1 VRIKLR
7 TAGLDD
13 ITSIYA
19 IRRDSILGVLSE
31 ASLSD
36 SPEERLLFSPRRCA
50 YGRLNANANERLRQR
65 QRQAWADQ
73 RSPNYYQDRIT
84 AGHVVIASFEED
96 NIGWGSSSDDYITG
110 LYVCSSWYRRGI
122 GRIIMDS
129 LEMEILRRGY
139 TYARLGSSPD
149 AVGFYT
155 KLGYESVGF
164 PDEDRAVPMKKHLKI
179 TDSKS
184 TAV

>member
-13 ITSIYA
+13 LTSIYA
-19 IRRDSILGVLSE
+19 IRRDSILGVPSE

-36 SPEERLLFSPRRCA
+36 SPEERLLPRQT
-50 YGRLNANANERLRQR
+50 LRYR
-65 QRQAWADQ
+65 QRQAWADK

-96 NIGWGSSSDDYITG
+96 NIGWGSSSDDCITG
-110 LYVCSSWYRRGI
+110 LYVCSSWYRRGV

-139 TYARLGSSPD
+139 TSARLESSLD

-164 PDEDRAVPMKKHLKI
+164 PDEDRAVPMKKHLRI
-179 TDSKS
+179 TDYKS

>member
-1 VRIKLR
+1 MRIKLR

-13 ITSIYA
+13 LTSIYS
-19 IRRDSILGVLSE
+19 IRRDSILGVPSE

-36 SPEERLLFSPRRCA
+36 SPEERLLRWRQPTARYRQT
-50 YGRLNANANERLRQR
+50 LRER

-73 RSPNYYQDRIT
+73 RSPSYYQDRIT
-84 AGHVVIASFEED
+84 AGHVVVASFEED
-96 NIGWGSSSDDYITG
+96 NIGWGSSSDDCITG
-110 LYVCSSWYRRGI
+110 LYVCSSWCRRGI
-122 GRIIMDS
+122 GRIIMDN

-139 TYARLGSSPD
+139 ACARLESSPD

-164 PDEDRAVPMKKHLKI
+164 PDEDRAVPMKKDLRI
-179 TDSKS
+179 TDSQS

>member
-13 ITSIYA
+13 LISIYA

-36 SPEERLLFSPRRCA
+36 SPEERLLFSPRRF
-50 YGRLNANANERLRQR
+50 ANERLRQR

>member
-13 ITSIYA
+13 IASIYA
-19 IRRDSILGVLSE
+19 IRRDSILGVPSE

-36 SPEERLLFSPRRCA
+36 SPEERL
-50 YGRLNANANERLRQR
+50 R
-65 QRQAWADQ
+65 QRQAWADE

-96 NIGWGSSSDDYITG
+96 NIGWGSSSDDCITG
-110 LYVCSSWYRRGI
+110 LYVCSSWCRRGI
-122 GRIIMDS
+122 GRIIMDN

-139 TYARLGSSPD
+139 TCARLGSSPD
-149 AVGFYT
+149 AVVFYT

-164 PDEDRAVPMKKHLKI
+164 PDEDRAVPMKKHLRI

>member
-1 VRIKLR
+1 VRVKLR
-7 TAGLDD
+7 TASLDD
-13 ITSIYA
+13 LTSIYA
-19 IRRDSILGVLSE
+19 IRRDSILGVPSE

-36 SPEERLLFSPRRCA
+36 
-50 YGRLNANANERLRQR
+50 
-65 QRQAWADQ
+65 RQAWADQ
-73 RSPNYYQDRIT
+73 RSPTYYQDRIT

-96 NIGWGSSSDDYITG
+96 NIGWGSSSDDCITG
-110 LYVCSSWYRRGI
+110 LYVCSSWCRRGI

-139 TYARLGSSPD
+139 TCVRLESSPD

-164 PDEDRAVPMKKHLKI
+164 PDEDRAVPMKKHLRF
-179 TDSKS
+179 SEC
-184 TAV
+184 

>member
-13 ITSIYA
+13 LTSIYA
-19 IRRDSILGVLSE
+19 IRRDSILGVPSE
-31 ASLSD
+31 ASLS
-36 SPEERLLFSPRRCA
+36 
-50 YGRLNANANERLRQR
+50 G
-65 QRQAWADQ
+65 RQAWADK

-96 NIGWGSSSDDYITG
+96 NIGWGSSSDDCITG
-110 LYVCSSWYRRGI
+110 LYVCSSWCRRGI

-139 TYARLGSSPD
+139 TCARLESSLD

-164 PDEDRAVPMKKHLKI
+164 PDEDRAVPMKKHLRI

>member
-1 VRIKLR
+1 MRIKLR

-13 ITSIYA
+13 LTSIYA
-19 IRRDSILGVLSE
+19 IRRDSILGVPSE
-31 ASLSD
+31 ASLND
-36 SPEERLLFSPRRCA
+36 SPEERLLRWRQPTARYRQT
-50 YGRLNANANERLRQR
+50 LRE
-65 QRQAWADQ
+65 RQAWADK

-96 NIGWGSSSDDYITG
+96 NIGWGSSSDDCITG
-110 LYVCSSWYRRGI
+110 LYVCSSWCRRGV
-122 GRIIMDS
+122 GRVIMDS

-139 TYARLGSSPD
+139 TCARLGSSPD

-155 KLGYESVGF
+155 KLGYKSVGF
-164 PDEDRAVPMKKHLKI
+164 PDEDRAVPMKKHLRI
-179 TDSKS
+179 TDYKS

>member
-1 VRIKLR
+1 MKKWSEFVRIKLR

-13 ITSIYA
+13 LTSIYA

-36 SPEERLLFSPRRCA
+36 
-50 YGRLNANANERLRQR
+50 
-65 QRQAWADQ
+65 RQAWADK
-73 RSPNYYQDRIT
+73 RSPHCYQDRIT

-96 NIGWGSSSDDYITG
+96 NIGWGSSSDDCITG

-139 TYARLGSSPD
+139 TCARLGSSPD

-164 PDEDRAVPMKKHLKI
+164 PDEDRAVPMKKYLVLM
-179 TDSKS
+179 S
-184 TAV
+184 

>member
-1 VRIKLR
+1 MGNVIRNSFIKRWGEFVRIKLR
-7 TAGLDD
+7 TAGLDNL
-13 ITSIYA
+13 TSMYA
-19 IRRDSILGVLSE
+19 IRRESILGVPSE

-36 SPEERLLFSPRRCA
+36 
-50 YGRLNANANERLRQR
+50 
-65 QRQAWADQ
+65 RQAWADK

-84 AGHVVIASFEED
+84 TGHVVIASFEED
-96 NIGWGSSSDDYITG
+96 NIGWGSSSDDCITG
-110 LYVCSSWYRRGI
+110 LYVCSSWCRRGI

-139 TYARLGSSPD
+139 TCARLESSPD

-164 PDEDRAVPMKKHLKI
+164 PDEDRAVPMKKYLRI

-184 TAV
+184 TIV